1 MLARAIGGTTAG
13 GALQAR
19 EGETPMTI
27 RIWVQSFT
35 DLSALP
41 GYEGMLRDHAR
52 RICGPETVVDVHG
65 VRPGTYPGGMA
76 PIEMIRYRWA
86 DHLLSVQVVENA
98 IRAEREG
105 YDAVAISCFL
115 DPGLEAARGVVDIP
129 VVSSCETALL
139 VSSAV
144 GRAVGLVA
152 IDGHMATILR
162 ELVARY
168 GYRDRVAT
176 VATLDPPITEHELDR
191 AFAGA
196 PEFVEHFARQVS
208 PLIDAGADVIIPAE
222 GVINSAL
229 VRNRVQEIAG
239 APVLDSY
246 GALLAFAE
254 MLVGLRRHTGL
265 SVGRRGAYVRPPA
278 EIIPHLRRMTIE
290 ALQDARKR
298 NSE

>member
-1 MLARAIGGTTAG
+1 
-13 GALQAR
+13 
-19 EGETPMTI
+19 MTI

-52 RICGPETVVDVHG
+52 RICGPDTVVDVHG

-86 DHLLSVQVVENA
+86 DHLLTVQVVENVM
-98 IRAEREG
+98 RAEREG

-115 DPGLEAARGVVDIP
+115 DPGLEQARGVVDIP

-139 VSSAV
+139 VSSTV
-144 GRAVGLVA
+144 GRAVGLLA
-152 IDGHMATILR
+152 IDGHMAVILR
-162 ELVARY
+162 ELVGRY
-168 GYRDRVAT
+168 GYQDRVAT

-191 AFAGA
+191 AFVGA
-196 PEFVEHFARQVS
+196 PAFVERIAGQVS
-208 PLIDAGADVIIPAE
+208 PLVAAGADVIIPAE

-229 VRNRVQEIAG
+229 VQNRVQAIAG

-254 MLVGLRRHTGL
+254 MLVGLRRRSGL
-265 SVGRRGAYVRPPA
+265 EVGRRGAYVRPSA
-278 EIIPHLRRMTIE
+278 EILSHLRHKTIE
-290 ALQDARKR
+290 ALQDARKG
-298 NSE
+298 EAE